1 MNDYM
6 LLLYDSPTA
15 APDLSPEEMQ
25 KVIQKYRDW
34 ADHLEKEKRYVAGN
48 KLRDGEGRVMKRVEG
63 RTRVLDGPYSETKE
77 VVGGFITISAESYED
92 AVRVAEGCPHLAYG
106 GSIEVR
112 AIDIH

>member
-1 MNDYM
+1 MTDYM

-34 ADHLEKEKRYVAGN
+34 ADRLEKESRYVAGN
-48 KLRDGEGRVMKRVEG
+48 KLKDGEGRVMRRVEG
-63 RTRVLDGPYSETKE
+63 RTRVIDGPYSETKE

-92 AVRVAEGCPHLAYG
+92 AVRIAEGCPHLAYG